1 METWKVNL
9 TSNCYKSDTD
19 VTNANIKI
27 RDCLILMTIFIKI
40 PIFSTAQL
48 LAIKVKIL
56 VLE

>member
-40 PIFSTAQL
+40 IFITIFIYCKL
-48 LAIKVKIL
+48 LK
-56 VLE
+56 